1 MCAKVLVDILMILFF
16 ERKNYMNK
24 KIKIISLASAAAL
37 LTIAPV
43 TVSTMPVLA
52 DTESTTPTPVNGDSY
67 FTCNGKK
74 LSNRAIAPVG
84 NGIAIHNGETLG
96 DILKSI
102 QTAVPFHSKLNQD
115 QVTQSNLETLEIA
128 LSHLKGVTVSGSG
141 PTAVVTF
148 DANTVINTRISISGQ
163 AEYSYPSVY
172 VTLTNQS
179 TDNASPVINFS
190 YYQNGQEVTDSLP
203 QQVFQVAKGSNF
215 NSLNFKDSNGQ
226 EVKFSA
232 IKSLTNDQSLSIKVD
247 ENTVDTAKAG
257 SVGEVKL
264 TASNSNGDKTS
275 VTYKVLVQPNN
286 GLHRLGFQGYVAAYR
301 IKGQEVT
308 KVDQIYA
315 GEGFYIGKDTQIVN
329 GNTYT
334 RVSTKAQTDADNSS
348 NNTWMLTNDVMTPS
362 VEVFEGTIMHKALVY
377 DAGGGSKVRKLAD
390 FKKMLFQKEPYIIH
404 GTKYY
409 KIAGAPDYIKATNI
423 TGTKRTLKHN
433 AYIYAT
439 STRRADRQILKKGTK
454 VTTYGGSYKF
464 KNGKRYYRIE
474 GATKPHKRYVRVSN
488 FE

>member
-1 MCAKVLVDILMILFF
+1 
-16 ERKNYMNK
+16 MNK

-190 YYQNGQEVTDSLP
+190 YYQNGQEVTDSLT

-334 RVSTKAQTDADNSS
+334 RVSTEAQTDADNSS

-390 FKKMLFQKEPYIIH
+390 FKKMLFQKRTIH
-404 GTKYY
+404 H
-409 KIAGAPDYIKATNI
+409 PWN
-423 TGTKRTLKHN
+423 
-433 AYIYAT
+433 
-439 STRRADRQILKKGTK
+439 K
-454 VTTYGGSYKF
+454 VL
-464 KNGKRYYRIE
+464 
-474 GATKPHKRYVRVSN
+474 
-488 FE
+488 